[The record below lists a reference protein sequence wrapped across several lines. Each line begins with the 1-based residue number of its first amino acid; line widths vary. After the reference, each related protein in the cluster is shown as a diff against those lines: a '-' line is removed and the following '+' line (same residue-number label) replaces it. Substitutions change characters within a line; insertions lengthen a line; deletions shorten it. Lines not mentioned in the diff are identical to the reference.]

1 MLSNKERQNQW
12 KSSFCQILHGRG
24 TNTNRQAMKT
34 QMDKD
39 RENWTSLISMAVGCL
54 SGEEIVFMSEG
65 LE

>member
-1 MLSNKERQNQW
+1 MDEFILPNLAWERNKHKQAR
-12 KSSFCQILHGRG
+12 
-24 TNTNRQAMKT
+24 AMKT

-54 SGEEIVFMSEG
+54 LEEKIVFMSEG